1 MERFAHDL
9 ARHTAARHRTAGLWL
24 AVLSAGSFGLSG
36 SLASGLMDA
45 GWSAAGA
52 VLVRVGLAALV
63 LAVPAWMTLDGRW
76 SLLRD
81 NAGVIVGYGVLAVG
95 GAQLAYFNAVRHMEV
110 GVALLIE
117 YTAPVAVVL
126 WLWVRHGQRPVRLT
140 VVGATVAA
148 VGLVLVLDL
157 LSGADLS
164 ATGVAWALAAMV
176 GAATYFV
183 LSAGD
188 SDLHPL
194 ALAAAGLWLATVVLA
209 LAGLT
214 GAIPVDMSTA
224 TVSYGD
230 SAVPFWLPVLAL
242 GIVTA
247 AIAYVSGIA
256 ASRRLGPRLASF
268 VALLEVLSGLVF
280 AWLLLG
286 QLPSWVQFVGGLLV
300 LAGVVVVKVG
310 ENATAPPTTV
320 VDPPEAATTDGAPA
334 GAPAT
339 GRPAA

>member
-1 MERFAHDL
+1 MTSTRDA
-9 ARHTAARHRTAGLWL
+9 AARHRVAGLWL

-52 VLVRVGLAALV
+52 VLVRVGIAALV
-63 LAVPAWMTLDGRW
+63 LAVPAYLTLGGRW
-76 SLLRD
+76 PLLVD
-81 NAGVIVGYGVLAVG
+81 NAGVILGYGVLAVG

-117 YTAPVAVVL
+117 YTAPVAVVVWL
-126 WLWVRHGQRPVRLT
+126 WLRHGQRPGRLT
-140 VVGATVAA
+140 LVGAMVAA

-194 ALAAAGLWLATVVLA
+194 ALAAAGLWLATIVLA
-209 LAGLT
+209 LAGLA
-214 GAIPVDMSTA
+214 GAIPVETSTA
-224 TVSYGD
+224 SVAYGD
-230 SAVPFWLPVLAL
+230 STVPFWLPVVAL

-268 VALLEVLSGLVF
+268 VALLEVLAGLVF

-286 QLPSWVQFVGGLLV
+286 QLPTWVQFVGGLLV
-300 LAGVVVVKVG
+300 LVGVVVVKAG
-310 ENATAPPTTV
+310 EGAAPSAAG
-320 VDPPEAATTDGAPA
+320 VDPLEVAVAESPATGVPT
-334 GAPAT
+334 T